1 MIEIPTLTTER
12 LVLRGYR
19 ESDAPA
25 LAALHGD
32 PEVIKFLSPTG
43 EPEPGLA
50 DAWEHIA
57 RHVGHWALKGCGKWA
72 VDERAT
78 GRFVGRVGLYDP
90 PYDWPGLE
98 LGWTLTR
105 DSWGKGYAT
114 EAARAALAWSFES
127 FKANEIISAIHPDNA
142 ASIRVAQRLGERH
155 LREGTING
163 KLCLIYGI
171 SVEEWRAQTRS

>member
-32 PEVIKFLSPTG
+32 REVIKFLSPTG

-57 RHVGHWALKGCGKWA
+57 KHIGHWALKGCGKWA

-114 EAARAALAWSFES
+114 EAARAALAWSFEAY
-127 FKANEIISAIHPDNA
+127 KANEIISAIHPDNA

-155 LREGTING
+155 LREGTINDTP
-163 KLCLIYGI
+163 CLIYGI
-171 SVEEWRAQTRS
+171 TAAEWRAQSRS

>member
-12 LVLRGYR
+12 LILRGYR
-19 ESDAPA
+19 ESDAHA
-25 LAALHGD
+25 IAALHGN
-32 PEVIKFLSPTG
+32 PEVIKFLSPDG

-57 RHVGHWALKGCGKWA
+57 KHVGHWALKGCGKWA

-105 DSWGKGYAT
+105 DCWGKGYAT
-114 EAARAALAWSFES
+114 EAARAALAWGFET

-142 ASIRVAQRLGERH
+142 ASIRVAVRLGERR
-155 LREGTING
+155 LREGMIHG
-163 KLCLIYGI
+163 KPCLIYGI
-171 SVEEWRAQTRS
+171 SAADWRAQTHS